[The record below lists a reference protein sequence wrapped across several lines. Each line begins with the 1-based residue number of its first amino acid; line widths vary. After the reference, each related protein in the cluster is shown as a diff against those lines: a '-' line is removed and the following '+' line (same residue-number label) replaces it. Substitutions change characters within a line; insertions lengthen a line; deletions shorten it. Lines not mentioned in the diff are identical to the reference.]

1 MCISVVFHC
10 VDFTNYN
17 MLVLFTGNVILLFI
31 GIRLFKIIRR
41 GTAMIC

>member
-17 MLVLFTGNVILLFI
+17 MLVLLQGMSFYCLLELDCSKLYV
-31 GIRLFKIIRR
+31 G
-41 GTAMIC
+41 AQP